1 MAWLNDA
8 NPIVNP
14 ALDASGVLT
23 FENAA
28 ERAGVAKGAE
38 RYAIEW
44 LRFDNTDGR
53 HETVTEATVSEPR
66 AQAPA
71 DLVAAPRSFVA
82 ARVRAFHPDRP
93 AWAQPVNL
101 YFRQADTGW
110 KLVGLERN
118 P

>member
-14 ALDASGVLT
+14 ALDSSGVLT

-28 ERAGVAKGAE
+28 ERAGVAKAAE
-38 RYAIEW
+38 RYTIEW
-44 LRFDNTDGR
+44 LRFDNAAGT
-53 HETVTEATVSEPR
+53 HESVAEASVSEPR

-71 DLVAAPRSFVA
+71 HLVAAPRSFVA
-82 ARVRAFHPDRP
+82 ARVRAFHPDRA

-101 YFRQADTGW
+101 YFRQEDTGW

-118 P
+118 R